1 MLNSLN
7 SNAQVQQQFIFQLT
21 QLIKSE
27 EAYGSGVELLI
38 YKIKDK
44 GEIEGKFR
52 DSWNDRIFSFL
63 ITDNQ
68 LGYKPAVNFDGY
80 HNLDSVQVARRL
92 DTFTVGYL
100 NGYRIDAR
108 KTGIKRTEKP
118 KCGNTSYNCGASC
131 IPLLNNCWIDGTGK
145 RAKTAGDAAKNIIQ
159 ERIDKI
165 KKLAD
170 LLKSQPENQAWAK
183 YGTAKSLGAKARHLE
198 ELGSKEPLR
207 LKGIAEV
214 DPSSIAVDPK
224 RFQYKIIG
232 ELTKTGNVGSLTG
245 VKKWDENLAGIIQ
258 VWEDPADKQVYVVN
272 GHNRLDLAKKLGA
285 EEVTI
290 RYLQANSAKEARG
303 IGALTNIA
311 EGRGTSLDAAKFF
324 RDSGL
329 NKDDLD
335 AKGIPMKESIANNG
349 LALANLSDSLFS
361 RVSLGSLAESR
372 AIAISK
378 IVSKLPPSE
387 KAHND
392 QEELLKLIEDR
403 EKKGKNITNEVV
415 EELALLLQNA
425 PTQEEEQGGLF
436 GLLGFA
442 PESKSLAI
450 ERATLQTGIKKRL
463 SQEAK
468 LFGTVGKS
476 KAAKQL
482 EKAGN
487 QINVEESSQ
496 ISTVAAKAL
505 QAFGDEVKLS
515 GAIGNLLNDAA
526 QKLASGNLP
535 KKEEDKLYDEIL
547 TRLRKTYL
555 F

>member
-1 MLNSLN
+1 M
-7 SNAQVQQQFIFQLT
+7 QIQQQFIFQLN
-21 QLIKSE
+21 QLISDKK
-27 EAYGSGVELLI
+27 AYGSRVEILS
-38 YKIKDK
+38 YKIQDS
-44 GEIEGKFR
+44 GNIEGKFR
-52 DSWNDRIFSFL
+52 DLWSDRVFTFS
-63 ITDNQ
+63 IASNQ
-68 LGYKPAVNFDGY
+68 LGYKPAIAFDGY
-80 HNLDSVQVARRL
+80 TELKQASKHF
-92 DTFTVGYL
+92 DTFCVGYL
-100 NGYRIDAR
+100 NSYYRTDKKVTR
-108 KTGIKRTEKP
+108 VEKP
-118 KCGNTSYNCGASC
+118 KCTSISYNCGASC
-131 IPLLNNCWIDGTGK
+131 IPLLNQCWIDGTTGRK
-145 RAKTAGDAAKNIIQ
+145 IATASDAAKNAIQ

-165 KKLAD
+165 RELAKQ
-170 LLKSQPENQAWAK
+170 LKAQPENQRWAK
-183 YGTAKSLGAKARHLE
+183 YGNYKNLESKANQLNKLRDRE
-198 ELGSKEPLR
+198 SPR

-214 DPSSIAVDPK
+214 NPNSIAVDPK

-232 ELTKTGNVGSLTG
+232 ELTKTGSVGSLGG
-245 VKKWDENLAGIIQ
+245 VRKWDENLAGIIQ
-258 VWEDPADKQVYVVN
+258 VWEDPANKQVYVVN

-285 EEVTI
+285 EQVTI

-311 EGRGTSLDAAKFF
+311 EGKGTALDAAKFF

-335 AKGIPMKESIANNG
+335 AKGIPMRESIANNG
-349 LALANLSDSLFS
+349 LALANLSESLFN
-361 RVSLGSLAESR
+361 RVMLGTLPESR

-378 IVSKLPPSE
+378 VVNKLPPSE
-387 KAHND
+387 KAHQD

-436 GLLGFA
+436 GLLGFT
-442 PESKSLAI
+442 PKTKSLAI
-450 ERATLQTGIKKRL
+450 ERATLQAGIKKRL

-487 QINVEESSQ
+487 QINIEESSQ
-496 ISTVAAKAL
+496 VSTIATKAL
-505 QAFGDEVKLS
+505 QAFSEEVKLS
-515 GAIGNLLNDAA
+515 GSVGNLLNDAA
-526 QKLASGNLP
+526 QKLASGNLS

-547 TRLRKTYL
+547 AKLRKTYL

>member
-1 MLNSLN
+1 M
-7 SNAQVQQQFIFQLT
+7 T

-27 EAYGSGVELLI
+27 EAYGSRVELLI
-38 YKIKDK
+38 YNIKGE

-52 DSWNDRIFSFL
+52 DIWNNRIFSSL
-63 ITDNQ
+63 ITGNQ
-68 LGYKPAVNFDGY
+68 LGYKPAVNLDSY
-80 HNLDSVQVARRL
+80 QNLDSVAAARRF
-92 DTFTVGYL
+92 DTFTIGYL
-100 NGYRIDAR
+100 NGYRIDA
-108 KTGIKRTEKP
+108 KKPSIKQTGKDRCTHI
-118 KCGNTSYNCGASC
+118 SYSCGAAC

-145 RAKTAGDAAKNIIQ
+145 RVKSAGNAAKNIVQ

-165 KKLAD
+165 KKLAEQ
-170 LLKSQPENQAWAK
+170 LKLDPENKAWAK
-183 YGTAKSLGAKARHLE
+183 YGTSKSLETKARDLE
-198 ELGSKEPLR
+198 KLGNKEPVR

-214 DPSSIAVDPK
+214 DPSSIGVDPK

-232 ELTKTGNVGSLTG
+232 ELTKTGSVGSLGG

-285 EEVTI
+285 EQVTI

-311 EGRGTSLDAAKFF
+311 EGRGTALDAAKFF

-349 LALANLSDSLFS
+349 LALANLSDSLFN
-361 RVSLGSLAESR
+361 RVSLGSLSESR

-378 IVSKLPPSE
+378 IVAKLPPSD

-425 PTQEEEQGGLF
+425 PTQQEEQGGLF

-450 ERATLQTGIKKRL
+450 ER
-463 SQEAK
+463 
-468 LFGTVGKS
+468 
-476 KAAKQL
+476 
-482 EKAGN
+482 
-487 QINVEESSQ
+487 
-496 ISTVAAKAL
+496 
-505 QAFGDEVKLS
+505 
-515 GAIGNLLNDAA
+515 
-526 QKLASGNLP
+526 
-535 KKEEDKLYDEIL
+535 
-547 TRLRKTYL
+547 
-555 F
+555 

>member
-27 EAYGSGVELLI
+27 EAYGSGIELLI

-52 DSWNDRIFSFL
+52 DSWNNRIFSFL

-108 KTGIKRTEKP
+108 KTGVKRTEKP

-349 LALANLSDSLFS
+349 LALANLSNSLFS
-361 RVSLGSLAESR
+361 RVILGSLAESR
-372 AIAISK
+372 AIAVSK
-378 IVSKLPPSE
+378 IVTDLPPSE
-387 KAHND
+387 KAYQQ
-392 QEELLKLIEDR
+392 QEELLQLVEDR
-403 EKKGKNITNEVV
+403 EKKGKNITNEVI
-415 EELALLLQNA
+415 EELALVLQNA
-425 PTQEEEQGGLF
+425 PTHQEEQGGLL
-436 GLLGFA
+436 GLLGYT
-442 PESKSLAI
+442 PETKSLAI
-450 ERATLQTGIKKRL
+450 ERATLQASVKKRL

-468 LFGTVGKS
+468 LFGVVGKS

-496 ISTVAAKAL
+496 VSTTASKAL
-505 QAFGDEVKLS
+505 HSFGEEAKLS
-515 GAIGNLLNDAA
+515 GTVSNLLNAA
-526 QKLASGNLP
+526 ATKMADGTLSKQA
-535 KKEEDKLYDEIL
+535 EDKLYDEIL
-547 TRLRKTYL
+547 ASLRKTYL

>member
-27 EAYGSGVELLI
+27 EAYGSGIELLI

-272 GHNRLDLAKKLGA
+272 GHNRLDLAKKFGA

-349 LALANLSDSLFS
+349 LALANLSDSLFN

>member
-7 SNAQVQQQFIFQLT
+7 SNAQVQQQFIFRLT

-52 DSWNDRIFSFL
+52 DSWNNRIFSFL

-285 EEVTI
+285 EDVTI

-547 TRLRKTYL
+547 TSLRKTYL

>member
-27 EAYGSGVELLI
+27 EAYGSNIELLI

-52 DSWNDRIFSFL
+52 DSWNNRIFSFL

-68 LGYKPAVNFDGY
+68 LGYKPAVNFDSY
-80 HNLDSVQVARRL
+80 HNFDSVQVARRF

-108 KTGIKRTEKP
+108 KTGVKRTEKP

-170 LLKSQPENQAWAK
+170 SLKSQPENQAWAK

-378 IVSKLPPSE
+378 IVAKLPPSE